1 VLKALLINP
10 KLDDTFS
17 IVDISLGYKELQKLV
32 GGTIE
37 GLLMTDTMFAYI
49 NEEGKF
55 LFPEPNLPATHIC
68 HALKIG
74 LRTIDCIY
82 GPMVITGPVGEKGE
96 DTSITQE
103 TIDKLNEV
111 VCFTGLSKL
120 KI

>member
-1 VLKALLINP
+1 MLKALLINP
-10 KLDDTFS
+10 KLDDAFS
-17 IVDISLGYKELQKLV
+17 IVDISRGYKELQKLV
-32 GGTIE
+32 GGNIE
-37 GLLMTDTMFAYI
+37 GLHMTDTMFAYI

-74 LRTIDCIY
+74 LHPRDAIF
-82 GPMVITGPVGEKGE
+82 GPMIITGPTGEEGE
-96 DTSITQE
+96 DTCISQE
-103 TIDKLNEV
+103 SIDKLNEV